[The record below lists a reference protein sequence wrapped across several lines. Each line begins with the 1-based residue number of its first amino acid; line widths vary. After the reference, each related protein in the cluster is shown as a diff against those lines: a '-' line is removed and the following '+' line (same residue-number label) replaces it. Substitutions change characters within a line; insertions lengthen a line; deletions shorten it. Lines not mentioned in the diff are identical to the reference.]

1 MGLFFKLIFWIASG
15 IDIAERLSILV
26 NVSKISRSTFFYLHN
41 IKISRSTM
49 RQGGV
54 MKIADAEAFGNE
66 LRTRRKEL
74 GYTQAYIAEFTGFS
88 VSFISDLERG
98 KETCEIGKAI
108 EIVNLLGMDLCM
120 EKRGK

>member
-1 MGLFFKLIFWIASG
+1 
-15 IDIAERLSILV
+15 
-26 NVSKISRSTFFYLHN
+26 
-41 IKISRSTM
+41 
-49 RQGGV
+49 

-98 KETCEIGKAI
+98 KETFEIGKAI
-108 EIVNLLGMDLCM
+108 DFLNILGMYFFM

>member
-1 MGLFFKLIFWIASG
+1 
-15 IDIAERLSILV
+15 
-26 NVSKISRSTFFYLHN
+26 
-41 IKISRSTM
+41 
-49 RQGGV
+49 

-98 KETCEIGKAI
+98 KETI

>member
-1 MGLFFKLIFWIASG
+1 
-15 IDIAERLSILV
+15 
-26 NVSKISRSTFFYLHN
+26 
-41 IKISRSTM
+41 M

-66 LRTRRKEL
+66 LRKRRKEL
-74 GYTQAYIAEFTGFS
+74 GYTQAYIAELTGFS

-98 KETCEIGKAI
+98 KKTCEIGKAI

-120 EKRGK
+120 EKRSK

>member
-1 MGLFFKLIFWIASG
+1 
-15 IDIAERLSILV
+15 
-26 NVSKISRSTFFYLHN
+26 
-41 IKISRSTM
+41 
-49 RQGGV
+49 

-74 GYTQAYIAEFTGFS
+74 GYTQAYIAAFTGFS
-88 VSFISDLERG
+88 VSFISDL
-98 KETCEIGKAI
+98 EIGKAI

>member
-1 MGLFFKLIFWIASG
+1 MQNQNKPF
-15 IDIAERLSILV
+15 D
-26 NVSKISRSTFFYLHN
+26 
-41 IKISRSTM
+41 
-49 RQGGV
+49 
-54 MKIADAEAFGNE
+54 DA
-66 LRTRRKEL
+66 TRRRHENSRCRSFWKRIT
-74 GYTQAYIAEFTGFS
+74 YTQKRIGIYTGFS